1 MASFRKYGGTQYSA
15 TNNVSRSNILN
26 SEQLNINGVSGQLNT
41 KETYLSN
48 IDMSGNSVLGIGG
61 LYFQDGTS
69 MTTAA
74 KNSGTTGTQGPQGA
88 QGATGAQGVTGHT
101 GVTGPQGATG
111 VTGPQGA
118 TGVTGPQGATGVTG
132 VTGITGPQGATG
144 VTGPQGATGTGVSY
158 WSSVNTND
166 IINNNSGSV
175 NIGPTGQTGSTG
187 SILNVNGTINV
198 TGYDYN
204 LINITATNPLNI
216 PTVQTSGDG
225 TYKYVEFTGV
235 DTYTFTLNPF
245 ITTFNYIL
253 VGPGGKGSSN
263 DAGGGG
269 GGYVQGTTIANN
281 SSSFNAAVG
290 AGSTGGGYDSSLLS
304 VNSIIVSTANSG
316 RDASGTTPGAG
327 GTTVVTSGYGT
338 GTTGPPGVHPGG
350 QGGQAGGINF
360 SFGGTT
366 KNYIAGGAAFQGGLT
381 PGGGGGSSAFGVAGL
396 SGVLLVYFPLVNNY
410 FVDTIKI
417 TPKYIQFPNGTQQ
430 TTAFTPI
437 GTIIMF
443 GGITTPPSGYLFC
456 DGSSVSTTT
465 YSNLFNVIGYT
476 YGGSSGSFSLP
487 NLSASF
493 PLGSQS
499 TTSMGIIDNNIG
511 NSLTVTGGNAT
522 MTENQ
527 LVQHIHPITFNTS
540 SYIYR
545 IDPTSNTT
553 ATASSSRL
561 VNDFSTP
568 FPIAT
573 NNNTSN
579 QTQLRPPY
587 CVVQY
592 IIKY

>member
-1 MASFRKYGGTQYSA
+1 M
-15 TNNVSRSNILN
+15 
-26 SEQLNINGVSGQLNT
+26 
-41 KETYLSN
+41 
-48 IDMSGNSVLGIGG
+48 
-61 LYFQDGTS
+61 
-69 MTTAA
+69 
-74 KNSGTTGTQGPQGA
+74 
-88 QGATGAQGVTGHT
+88 
-101 GVTGPQGATG
+101 
-111 VTGPQGA
+111 
-118 TGVTGPQGATGVTG
+118 
-132 VTGITGPQGATG
+132 
-144 VTGPQGATGTGVSY
+144 
-158 WSSVNTND
+158 NTND
-166 IINNNSGSV
+166 IQNTNSGSV
-175 NIGPTGQTGSTG
+175 NIGPTGQTAGTG
-187 SILNVNGTINV
+187 PNLNVNGIINV
-198 TGYDYN
+198 TELGTSIND

-216 PTVQTSGDG
+216 PTVQTSASG
-225 TYKYVEFTGV
+225 TYYYVEFTGV
-235 DTYTFTLNPF
+235 DTYTFTLNSL

-253 VGPGGKGSSN
+253 VGPGGKGGGSFK
-263 DAGGGG
+263 GGGG
-269 GGYVQGTTIANN
+269 GGYIEGSSIANN
-281 SSSFNAAVG
+281 NSSFGVVIGPGSNATQPPIYN
-290 AGSTGGGYDSSLLS
+290 STLS
-304 VNSIIVSTANSG
+304 VNSVVVSTANSG
-316 RDASGTTPGAG
+316 NNAVGSTSPGTG

-338 GTTGPPGVHPGG
+338 GTTGPSGDINGN
-350 QGGQAGGINF
+350 GGIPVGIPF
-360 SFGGTT
+360 TFGGTT
-366 KNYIAGGAAFQGGLT
+366 KTYIRGGVPSNGGLY
-381 PGGGGGSSAFGVAGL
+381 GGGGGSSSSGVHGGD
-396 SGVLLVYFPLVNNY
+396 GVLLVYFPLVNN
-410 FVDTIKI
+410 VVSTISI

-553 ATASSSRL
+553 ATANSSRL